1 MISHEVRAE
10 VFEMSAAEFMSS
22 DSWERPD
29 AVVSSA
35 KQKAHDRFF
44 LDTPDGGWL
53 PEGRIAH
60 EVHLATSA
68 FVGETPLGRQ
78 VFLVAPGERTRPR
91 NQKNIPLDAHF
102 AYEFALK
109 RELLRAVQNAEDGH
123 LITHEEAI
131 RQAGGMDPAAAL
143 DALEASHRASADTRN
158 SWDPS
163 RHQNVIRDGALIAA
177 QATHMAI
184 PAGMVGAG
192 IALAARGKDGYGR
205 RFRNVGRLMYMT
217 SAGITAG
224 SLALSACTGVQGLPP
239 QEVAVAPTMPEQFNP
254 TVDQA
259 RQAVASWMGMRVPLA
274 EGEFGVF
281 PTQAIFEVDPT
292 DSTGQTLKTLSL
304 LNADRRTT
312 NPDLRYAMGLALVPS
327 EKTGEAVELPFLVQL
342 GKNGEALML
351 GMFLDPEQSTKDVGV
366 FRLNII
372 KDGQIRPVTQEVV
385 VTKVADGVIVQLR
398 DISDPNNIVIYN
410 LVSTLKDSSV
420 PPQQSV
426 VPTQIVG
433 NNWIEKVVA
442 FMSGAGSVQAAEP
455 AIPQEQLA
463 SATPLP
469 SPEPSATPPPTE
481 VAPTSCKDIPSI
493 QPVADKFLQ
502 EKGYANW
509 GEVIAANGITKDD
522 IKTSYSTQV
531 VSFRQAIIVDDYD
544 IPVSIPG
551 FEGKAQCVVF
561 AVPTSLTE
569 VKLFPVIISATR
581 DDGTESGSIIVDNPS
596 AYGTFLPGDVDKWI
610 KDHRGRAVQ
619 VTVYVF
625 GTSIKDFT
633 FQGFLD
639 VDVVDRSILGPFF
652 EYALRGESG
661 LSLPNVWDMIEQM
674 NGDEPGLM
682 LKMISGVPDDF

>member
-10 VFEMSAAEFMSS
+10 VFEMSAAGIMPS
-22 DSWERPD
+22 DSWQRPD
-29 AVVSSA
+29 AVISSA
-35 KQKAHDRFF
+35 KQDAHDRFF
-44 LDTPDGGWL
+44 LDTSDGEWL
-53 PEGRIAH
+53 STGRIAQ
-60 EVHLATSA
+60 EVHQVTSA

-102 AYEFALK
+102 AYTHALEKEF
-109 RELLRAVQNAEDGH
+109 LRAVQNAEDQR

-131 RQAGGMDPAAAL
+131 RQAGGKDPAAAL
-143 DALEASHRASADTRN
+143 DALEASHRASADDRN
-158 SWDPS
+158 SWELS
-163 RHQNVIRDGALIAA
+163 RHRNVIRDGALIAA

-192 IALAARGKDGYGR
+192 IALAVRGKDGHGR
-205 RFRNVGRLMYMT
+205 RFRNVGKLMYMT

-224 SLALSACTGVQGLPP
+224 SLVLSACTGVQGLPP
-239 QEVAVAPTMPEQFNP
+239 QEVVVAPPTPEQFSP

-304 LNADRRTT
+304 LNPDGRTT
-312 NPDLRYAMGLALVPS
+312 NPDLRYAMGLALIPS
-327 EKTGEAVELPFLVQL
+327 EKTGESVELPFLVQL

-351 GMFLDPEQSTKDVGV
+351 GMFLDSEQSTKDVGV

-385 VTKVADGVIVQLR
+385 VTKIEGGVTVQLR

-455 AIPQEQLA
+455 ATPELLA
-463 SATPLP
+463 SATP
-469 SPEPSATPPPTE
+469 SPEPTATPTNTETPTEMPPTPKPPTKEPPTAVPATAAPATNTPQPEQPPPPQAGGYNFQHEGNQYVCQKCPWNESLLFGSNILQIVLFTGDSATQTITNSLNILSTE
-481 VAPTSCKDIPSI
+481 QFYAELSRLKSEGYKPLSMNIWQAENIGD
-493 QPVADKFLQ
+493 PV
-502 EKGYANW
+502 
-509 GEVIAANGITKDD
+509 VVGIKP
-522 IKTSYSTQV
+522 
-531 VSFRQAIIVDDYD
+531 QA
-544 IPVSIPG
+544 
-551 FEGKAQCVVF
+551 
-561 AVPTSLTE
+561 
-569 VKLFPVIISATR
+569 
-581 DDGTESGSIIVDNPS
+581 
-596 AYGTFLPGDVDKWI
+596 
-610 KDHRGRAVQ
+610 
-619 VTVYVF
+619 
-625 GTSIKDFT
+625 
-633 FQGFLD
+633 
-639 VDVVDRSILGPFF
+639 
-652 EYALRGESG
+652 
-661 LSLPNVWDMIEQM
+661 VWYYMQR
-674 NGDEPGLM
+674 
-682 LKMISGVPDDF
+682 